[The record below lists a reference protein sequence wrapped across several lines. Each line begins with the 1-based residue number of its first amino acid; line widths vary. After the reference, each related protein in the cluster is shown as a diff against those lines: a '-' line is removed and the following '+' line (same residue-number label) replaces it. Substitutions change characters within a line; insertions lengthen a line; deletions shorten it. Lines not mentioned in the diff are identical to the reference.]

1 MHITLLMSEL
11 GLGREL
17 CSSKPFMKNIKEI
30 SFDAI
35 RNRTRYH
42 MRSYEYKVWFE
53 CKYCSAKICC
63 MRDDME
69 GDQEYETWTSIA
81 YGEHHDHPEEC
92 EVRPVEC
99 YLELIVRQGIAN
111 GLSGQRLTQSVQ
123 QFFCYKID
131 ERAIYY
137 IERKASSRTE
147 SSQEWQK
154 IPSLVTQLQGLQ
166 SQSRV
171 LVDPFNI
178 LQAAYIELK
187 TVKLLKSPAFVG
199 VVFVDAC
206 HCSDTS
212 KSTLCIAC
220 TLTGDHMIIPLAFVL
235 GQGETKDNYCFLFS
249 SLKHA
254 MPHEQEVVIFS
265 DECPGLVSAVEETM
279 GGIKYKTK
287 SCAFH
292 ILKKL
297 PVKKRL
303 FWDMVKADNVQL
315 FEKRLDELVKDSPT
329 CEERVK
335 EIAKKHAYMGTDY
348 VNALGI
354 VSDSPVESLNAAIT
368 PWRKKE
374 PIDMIIGITQWCN
387 KQVDEQLRKL
397 SGTYCQTCNN
407 LLQYRKQ
414 FSDAMVI
421 KENKDHTWT
430 VTEQLRD
437 GKALYM
443 IVGSGVDLRCSCGQ
457 YGRDGIPCRH
467 LLVLEAR
474 GSLVAPAPK
483 PCYLSLEITK
493 ALQDTKMF
501 IDESK
506 IVSQEVGKPPVRKN
520 PGRPRH
526 RRYKSFVER
535 LIAARKKN
543 YRCAICKR
551 IGHTAKTHDAWQRS
565 HTAPPRGRRE
575 DPDVNQSKRTRRR
588 QQLRIFKFDQKAY
601 DDAQKGNQ

>member
-11 GLGREL
+11 GLDVRMDL
-17 CSSKPFMKNIKEI
+17 CYSKPFMTNMKEI
-30 SFDAI
+30 SFDAV

-69 GDQEYETWTSIA
+69 GDQEYETWTSTV
-81 YGEHHDHPEEC
+81 YGTHRDHPKDC
-92 EVRPVEC
+92 EVRPVES
-99 YLELIVRQGIAN
+99 YLELIVRQNIAN
-111 GLSGQRLTQSVQ
+111 GLSGQRLTQSVK

-187 TVKLLKSPAFVG
+187 TVKLLKSPAFIG
-199 VVFVDAC
+199 VIFVDGC

-279 GGIKYKTK
+279 GGNKYKTK

-354 VSDSPVESLNAAIT
+354 VSDSPVESLNAAIR

-374 PIDMIIGITQWCN
+374 PIDMIIGITQ
-387 KQVDEQLRKL
+387 
-397 SGTYCQTCNN
+397 
-407 LLQYRKQ
+407 
-414 FSDAMVI
+414 
-421 KENKDHTWT
+421 
-430 VTEQLRD
+430 
-437 GKALYM
+437 
-443 IVGSGVDLRCSCGQ
+443 
-457 YGRDGIPCRH
+457 
-467 LLVLEAR
+467 
-474 GSLVAPAPK
+474 
-483 PCYLSLEITK
+483 
-493 ALQDTKMF
+493 
-501 IDESK
+501 
-506 IVSQEVGKPPVRKN
+506 
-520 PGRPRH
+520 
-526 RRYKSFVER
+526 
-535 LIAARKKN
+535 
-543 YRCAICKR
+543 
-551 IGHTAKTHDAWQRS
+551 
-565 HTAPPRGRRE
+565 
-575 DPDVNQSKRTRRR
+575 
-588 QQLRIFKFDQKAY
+588 
-601 DDAQKGNQ
+601 